1 MGSSFWTILVTQ
13 CNHKGPHKSEVRGSE
28 FEREDVRMEGEVQ
41 VEEDALW
48 VALKA
53 EEGATSQGI
62 QAGSR
67 SSEGQGDGFSTTA
80 SRRNQPCQHL
90 DFSAVRSVSDFW
102 PPEL

>member
-53 EEGATSQGI
+53 EEGATSQG
-62 QAGSR
+62 QALEAAKGKEMDSLLQLP
-67 SSEGQGDGFSTTA
+67 EGTNPANTLILAQ
-80 SRRNQPCQHL
+80 
-90 DFSAVRSVSDFW
+90 
-102 PPEL
+102 